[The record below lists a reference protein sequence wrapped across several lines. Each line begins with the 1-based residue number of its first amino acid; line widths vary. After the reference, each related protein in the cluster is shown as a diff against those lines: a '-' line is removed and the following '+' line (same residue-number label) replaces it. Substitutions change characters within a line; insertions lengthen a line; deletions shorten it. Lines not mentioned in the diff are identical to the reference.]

1 MTAIAIDGP
10 AGAGKSTIA
19 RALARKLGYIYVDTG
34 ALYRSI
40 GLYCT
45 EAGVPLE
52 DKAAVTAALEQIRVE
67 LRYVDGVQRVLLN
80 GDGMCRR
87 KSAAPRSLWRRP
99 VYRRWIRCGHSCS
112 ISSAIWLWSMM
123 W

>member
-40 GLYCT
+40 GLS
-45 EAGVPLE
+45 
-52 DKAAVTAALEQIRVE
+52 ALRQGSRWRTR
-67 LRYVDGVQRVLLN
+67 LR
-80 GDGMCRR
+80 
-87 KSAAPRSLWRRP
+87 
-99 VYRRWIRCGHSCS
+99 
-112 ISSAIWLWSMM
+112 
-123 W
+123 

>member
-67 LRYVDGVQRVLLN
+67 LRSA
-80 GDGMCRR
+80 DGMCRR
-87 KSAAPRSLWRRP
+87 RSAAPKSRWQRP

>member
-45 EAGVPLE
+45 EAGVSLE

-67 LRYVDGVQRVLLN
+67 LRYVDGVRSWQRIAFLAGEHDESYV
-80 GDGMCRR
+80 RR
-87 KSAAPRSLWRRP
+87 KHDR
-99 VYRRWIRCGHSCS
+99 YINKEKK
-112 ISSAIWLWSMM
+112 
-123 W
+123 